1 MLHALRFPH
10 VSNTERFFSKIIAA
24 LQILEGCSFYIAH
37 KAKKLQNCDI
47 LIFVEMIPAL
57 YSLSK
62 LAF

>member
-47 LIFVEMIPAL
+47 LIIVE
-57 YSLSK
+57 
-62 LAF
+62 